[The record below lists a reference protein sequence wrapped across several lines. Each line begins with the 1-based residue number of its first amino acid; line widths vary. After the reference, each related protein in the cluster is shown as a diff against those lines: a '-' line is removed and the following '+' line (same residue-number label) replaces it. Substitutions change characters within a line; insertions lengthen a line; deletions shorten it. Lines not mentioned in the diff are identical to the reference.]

1 MRNPGIYQTRHSS
14 AMNKMSARLPEA
26 REFTGA
32 FDTALSVP
40 ENARNAGIQRWY
52 GNVSEQKCV
61 ELTRRFKQRFVV
73 TDDNFESLRRYV
85 RTVSGADFPWINHF
99 YMVLDDPYYRWAAS
113 EFIAGRYQSGLL
125 EIPRSRFD
133 RELNRRLPETVN
145 AGSAARYAQNILTA
159 LRDNGLLEGKV
170 KKTVAGPS
178 LAPKTMAFMLYAL
191 SDFGVGGNEF
201 DMSPLFLSL
210 LKPRELL
217 VPLFNAGER
226 AGYWEFTGDRERISV
241 NLTFSGLN
249 HWLEACML

>member
-1 MRNPGIYQTRHSS
+1 MNESGCYKTRHSS
-14 AMNKMSARLPEA
+14 ALNKVSARLPEA
-26 REFTGA
+26 REFIGA

-40 ENARNAGIQRWY
+40 ENARNACIHRWY

-73 TDDNFESLRRYV
+73 SDDNFESLRRYFI
-85 RTVSGADFPWINHF
+85 TVSGDDFPWINHF
-99 YMVLDDPYYRWAAS
+99 YMLLDDPYYRWASS
-113 EFIAGRYQSGLL
+113 EFIAGRHQSGLL

-133 RELNRRLPETVN
+133 RELQKRLPETVN

-159 LRDNGLLEGKV
+159 LRDNGLLEGKA
-170 KKTVAGPS
+170 KKTVAAPA

-201 DMSPLFLSL
+201 DMSPLFPSL

-226 AGYWEFTGDRERISV
+226 AGYWEFNGDRERISV
-241 NLTFSGLN
+241 NLNFSGLKP
-249 HWLEACML
+249 WMEACIV